1 MTTVVSIKRILPARA
16 GQFPVRAG
24 LASQY
29 FVYRNAMKRRREH
42 NLGKMPLKIDL
53 LIIKK
58 RRDASIKNDIADF
71 FLGNN
76 ILEYKSPGD
85 DVNAGTFYKALSYAC
100 LYKAEA
106 GAADIF
112 DADTTVSIVR
122 EEKPVKLLA

>member
-1 MTTVVSIKRILPARA
+1 MDIQDNIQWHLTFCSAVELELREYKNYLTYE
-16 GQFPVRAG
+16 Q
-24 LASQY
+24 
-29 FVYRNAMKRRREH
+29 EH

-53 LIIKK
+53 LIIK
-58 RRDASIKNDIADF
+58 NDIVDF

-85 DVNAGTFYKALSYAC
+85 DVKTGTFYKALSYAC

-106 GAADIF
+106 GTADIF

-122 EEKPVKLLA
+122 EE